1 MSEANVM
8 RYFIKLWFGT
18 LEEPVVFRV
27 GEEDME
33 RFRCSYQDCRDK
45 FYVSSTYGGT
55 DVAINLKHVEAANLL
70 WDAGFEKDTQSENDA
85 GYWIALHI
93 RNRKPILAD
102 IGEPV
107 DLADILLTL
116 DLAAVEPGEVLAF
129 TDADGELLMFD
140 PAAILY
146 LEVPTSLVR
155 EGEKEMQERDGID
168 DELR

>member
-1 MSEANVM
+1 MSKANVM
-8 RYFIKLWFGT
+8 RYFIKLWFST
-18 LEEPVVFRV
+18 LKESVAFRV

-55 DVAINLKHVEAANLL
+55 DIAINLKHVEVANLL
-70 WDAGFEKDTQSENDA
+70 WDAGLEKDTQSEDD

-93 RNRKPILAD
+93 RNRKPIFAD

-116 DLAAVEPGEVLAF
+116 DLGALEPGEVLAL

-146 LEVPTSLVR
+146 LEVPTSVVI
-155 EGEKEMQERDGID
+155 EGEKEMHKQDGID
-168 DELR
+168 DEPK